1 MSFIAAKII
10 NPIYEGVCWLGLD
23 TCEASLY
30 KEQTSSMGCGW
41 CLGGKASVPS
51 CFQFELKLRRGR
63 ARLSELLDVPGP
75 VQIAAFGAEI
85 IGEDLEVLV
94 QDVEHR
100 GLSLLLLAYQPRN
113 QMPFSCTDCS
123 FL

>member
-1 MSFIAAKII
+1 MKASA
-10 NPIYEGVCWLGLD
+10 GLGLD

-30 KEQTSSMGCGW
+30 TEVDVFDGVWLVFG
-41 CLGGKASVPS
+41 GGKASVPS

>member
-1 MSFIAAKII
+1 MKASAGWAWIHVKRVYTRSRRLRWGAA
-10 NPIYEGVCWLGLD
+10 GVW
-23 TCEASLY
+23 
-30 KEQTSSMGCGW
+30 
-41 CLGGKASVPS
+41 GGKASVPS